1 MPPEQARGEAVGQ
14 RTDLFGFG
22 LVLYETA
29 TGRRAFAGDSPL
41 SLRHLRCGLCPS
53 APPSW
58 QGMCPASGRTCSIL
72 ALPVAAFMRRFSWV
86 LILTAIVVFGCA
98 VLAANRGRCPLTGW
112 AARFTTDRAAN
123 FDIYLPNWLARN
135 NKAIFGGLFVVN
147 ELIVLW
153 RCLAQP

>member
-1 MPPEQARGEAVGQ
+1 
-14 RTDLFGFG
+14 
-22 LVLYETA
+22 
-29 TGRRAFAGDSPL
+29 
-41 SLRHLRCGLCPS
+41 
-53 APPSW
+53 
-58 QGMCPASGRTCSIL
+58 MCPASGRTCSIL